1 MKYQIRLSGDEIRLM
16 QEVKARS
23 GVDLAKCYQCGECT
37 AGCPMTP
44 EMDAGPTKTLRL
56 IQLGM
61 EEALFELNTPWL
73 CASCETCTA
82 RCPNDIDIALVM
94 DIVRQMARLRGKKLP
109 VKEPRV
115 FQDVFLKSVEN
126 HGRLYEPGM
135 IAFYNLYSGD
145 LFHDVGLGPKM
156 LLKGKLPLLPHTSKN
171 REKLREI
178 FRKAEALEREAGKK
192 AGEEAHDESGH

>member
-1 MKYQIRLSGDEIRLM
+1 MKYEIRLPRDDARLM

-23 GVDLAKCYQCGECT
+23 GVDLTRCYQCGECT

-56 IQLGM
+56 IPLGM
-61 EEALFELNTPWL
+61 EEALFSLNTPWL
-73 CASCETCTA
+73 CASCETCTS

-94 DIVRQMARLRGKKLP
+94 DVVRQMARLKNRKLP
-109 VKEPRV
+109 IQQPRV
-115 FQDVFLKSVEN
+115 FQDVFLKSLEN
-126 HGRLYEPGM
+126 HGRLFEPGL
-135 IAFYNLYSGD
+135 IAFYNLKSGD

-156 LLKGKLPLLPHTSKN
+156 LFKGKLPLLPHGSKN

-178 FRKAEALEREAGKK
+178 FEKGKAHEQK
-192 AGEEAHDESGH
+192 AGEEETDAGHGKSGH